1 MLWRDMQDG
10 YIEKEK
16 IRRVYGEHL
25 WCTYACILSGSQ
37 HSRHFC
43 PLRRHA
49 GQLATH
55 TAYLGGGLNLCD
67 SCRWYLV
74 PRAGARVQDQKG

>member
-37 HSRHFC
+37 HS
-43 PLRRHA
+43 
-49 GQLATH
+49 
-55 TAYLGGGLNLCD
+55 
-67 SCRWYLV
+67 
-74 PRAGARVQDQKG
+74 